1 MSKLKKLRFWKSI
14 GLIFVGVGLLIIGS
28 IYLALAY
35 WEPIAK
41 KAIKESFYQSTNKLY
56 RIDFDN
62 IGFNVFLGNFSLNN
76 IKLTPDLEVYHQL
89 KRRKEQPAYL
99 FSLHID
105 HAKLHGI
112 DLFELY
118 QHKELNIDEISV
130 NNPNVI
136 VVNDL
141 SYKKSINDT
150 SIFRNPYDL
159 IKSQLHFLK
168 VEQINLKNIKF
179 EFVAD
184 SLGKTKRKKIFLSY
198 FKVRNLFIDSLAQHD
213 STRPF
218 YSDDIKVSIKNFHHH
233 FKDSVNTMQFE
244 EAVASTATSSIQV
257 YNFKVIPKYSDE
269 AFKDTQ
275 GFQKTRIDLYIK
287 EANLTHVNFKKLFFE
302 QKLYGS
308 TIEINKLDSRF
319 LLNKLID
326 RDKNKKVRFPTEL
339 VYDIRIPFHFDQ
351 VNLKNSKIVY
361 SEIDRKTKL
370 KWEINFTELNG
381 TIKNLSNDS
390 SYLAKNQFANIKIS
404 SKFNKSGIAN
414 FEFIL
419 DYTHFL
425 KPFYLKGNINNFN
438 LQEINPIISKLAHL
452 EVSNCNLRSFH
463 FIVNGDKEKMN
474 CNVSMLYN
482 NLRVKILEYNKEEK
496 KLQKH
501 GLLTLLANNM
511 VLAKENPRANGQF
524 VRPKFVIKR
533 EKDRSF
539 FGFIWNGLLQ
549 GIKTSVGLDLKME
562 RELKTQAG
570 RYSDFK
576 NFTKELKE
584 NRLQRKKERLNKRTL
599 KQQERSKKN
608 ISMLLEGT
616 PIKTI

>member
-14 GLIFVGVGLLIIGS
+14 GLIVLGVGLLIIGS

-76 IKLTPDLEVYHQL
+76 IKLIPDLEVYKQL
-89 KRRKEQPAYL
+89 KRKKEQPAYL
-99 FSLHID
+99 FNLHIER
-105 HAKLHGI
+105 AKLHGI
-112 DLFELY
+112 DLYNLY
-118 QHKELNIDEISV
+118 QYKELNIDEIAV
-130 NNPNVI
+130 NNPNV
-136 VVNDL
+136 VVLNDL
-141 SYKKSINDT
+141 SYKKSISDT

-159 IKSQLHFLK
+159 IKAQLHFLK
-168 VEQINLKNIKF
+168 VEQINLKNIKL

-198 FKVRNLFIDSLAQHD
+198 FKVRNLFIDSLSQHD
-213 STRPF
+213 TTRPF
-218 YSDDIKVSIKNFHHH
+218 YSDDIKISIKNFNHQ

-257 YNFKVIPKYSDE
+257 YNFKVIPKYTDE

-275 GFQKTRIDLYIK
+275 GFLKTRIDLYIK
-287 EANLTHVNFKKLFFE
+287 EANLTQVNFKKLFFE
-302 QKLYGS
+302 QKLYGAN
-308 TIEINKLDSRF
+308 IEINKLESRF

-326 RDKNKKVRFPTEL
+326 RNKNKKVRFPTEL
-339 VYDIRIPFHFDQ
+339 VYDIRIPFHFD
-351 VNLKNSKIVY
+351 VVKLYRSKIVY
-361 SEIDRKTKL
+361 AEIDRKTKV
-370 KWEINFTELNG
+370 KWDINFSELNA

-390 SYLAKNQFANIKIS
+390 TYLTKNQFATIEIA
-404 SKFNKSGIAN
+404 SKFNKSGNAK

-419 DYTHFL
+419 DYINPL
-425 KPFYLKGNINNFN
+425 KPFYFKGNINNFN
-438 LQEINPIISKLAHL
+438 LQEVNPIISKIAHL
-452 EVSNCNLRSFH
+452 EVSNCNLRSVH
-463 FIVNGDKEKMN
+463 FIMNGDKKEMN

-501 GLLTLLANNM
+501 GLLTLLANYM
-511 VLAKENPRANGQF
+511 VIEKENPRNNGRF

-533 EKDRSF
+533 DNDRSF
-539 FGFIWNGLLQ
+539 FGFIWVGLLQ
-549 GIKTSVGLDLKME
+549 GIKESVGLDLKME
-562 RELKTQAG
+562 NELKTQAN
-570 RYSDFK
+570 RYTEFK

-584 NRLQRKKERLNKRTL
+584 NRKQRKKERLKLRLL
-599 KQQERSKKN
+599 KQQERNKENSLMTMPE
-608 ISMLLEGT
+608 STL
-616 PIKTI
+616 KTI